1 MSPPIFSAAANFIAR
16 VLSGLAGRL
25 GGGREFGFL
34 AGERIGKT
42 ISESLDDP
50 AELMELVLL

>member
-1 MSPPIFSAAANFIAR
+1 MSPPISAAANFIAR

-25 GGGREFGFL
+25 VGGREFGFL
-34 AGERIGKT
+34 ARERVIS

-50 AELMELVLL
+50 VEQMEMELS